1 VSTEPCRKFFLAL
14 RWLDQKHKP
23 TEVAL
28 LEQARA
34 LTVHVKAVGFHSSRS
49 CEYDYDGAFD

>member
-1 VSTEPCRKFFLAL
+1 L
-14 RWLDQKHKP
+14 RWLNQKFKP

-34 LTVHVKAVGFHSSRS
+34 LTVHVKAVGFHSSRFR
-49 CEYDYDGAFD
+49 EYDFGGAFD